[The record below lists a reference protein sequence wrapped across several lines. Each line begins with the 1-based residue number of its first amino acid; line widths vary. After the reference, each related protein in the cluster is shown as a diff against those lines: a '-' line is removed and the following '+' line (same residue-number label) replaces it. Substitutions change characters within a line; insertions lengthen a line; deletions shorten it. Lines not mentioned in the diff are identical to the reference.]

1 MQPFRPR
8 WPDRTGAVFAIAGF
22 SLGMMLLQSHW
33 PIGVQLVT
41 WIVLLVTFVIPFVIL
56 ELGTGA
62 IFQDSLSES
71 CRKTVKHTEIV
82 GWLAATVGCIGMVL
96 VTNQAGVFLSM
107 AYDSLLAAIGN
118 QPNQLTVQ
126 SDAMLAIRPNGG
138 LLAVAIIL
146 ALVQIRLWRGAPV
159 IAKTAA
165 LLVVIG
171 ATGVVLITVLLLLRP
186 GAINGLAYLLEP
198 QGAGWND
205 LWTLG
210 PWVSSAICLLFAW
223 GMGSGA
229 MTAYGSY
236 FNRSSDAIGLGVIA
250 VLIGSLGQCVLFL
263 AFALGQSVI
272 HPGHNVGS
280 PENNWGPYA
289 VGSVLANVGWPA
301 WWSAILTAVWFIALC
316 AFLISA
322 LLALIEAVATPIIDK
337 FRIGRERVVPGICL
351 VVFFISA
358 LLGQSDRLPT
368 WSLDGLFVVMVLTM
382 ILQGTVAW
390 SAMKLDSFTRHL
402 NAYSAFRL
410 SWGWRS
416 SIAIFI
422 PFLGVYLLIE
432 QFLQSKDMV
441 IRLTFMSMTLVAA
454 LVVSRLP
461 GRNR

>member
-22 SLGMMLLQSHW
+22 GLGMMLLQNHW

-41 WIVLLVTFVIPFVIL
+41 WLVLLITFVIPFVIL

-62 IFQDSLSES
+62 IYQDSLSES
-71 CRKTVKHTEIV
+71 CRKTVKHTEVV
-82 GWLAATVGCIGMVL
+82 GWIAATVGFFGMVL
-96 VTNQAGVFLSM
+96 VTNQAGVFLCM

-118 QPNQLTVQ
+118 QPNQLTVHA
-126 SDAMLAIRPNGG
+126 DTMLATQPNGG
-138 LLAVAIIL
+138 LVAVAIIL

-165 LLVVIG
+165 TLVMIG

-186 GAINGLAYLLEP
+186 GSINGLAYLLEP

-205 LWTLG
+205 LLTFG
-210 PWVSSAICLLFAW
+210 PWVSSATCLLFAW

-229 MTAYGSY
+229 LTAYGSY

-272 HPGHNVGS
+272 HPGHNLGS
-280 PENNWGPYA
+280 QQSMWGPYA

-301 WWSAILTAVWFIALC
+301 WWSATMTAVWFIALC

-322 LLALIEAVATPIIDK
+322 LFALIEAV
-337 FRIGRERVVPGICL
+337 GRERVVPGVCL
-351 VVFFISA
+351 AVFFLSA
-358 LLGQSDRLPT
+358 LLGQPDRLPT
-368 WSLDGLFVVMVLTM
+368 WSLDGLFAIMVLAM
-382 ILQGTVAW
+382 IMQALVAW
-390 SAMKLDSFTRHL
+390 SAMKLDGTTRHL

-416 SIAIFI
+416 SIALFI
-422 PFLGVYLLIE
+422 PILGAYLLVD
-432 QFLQSKDMV
+432 QFLHGKDMV
-441 IRLTFMSMTLVAA
+441 IRLTFITVTLIAA
-454 LVVSRLP
+454 VVVTRLP